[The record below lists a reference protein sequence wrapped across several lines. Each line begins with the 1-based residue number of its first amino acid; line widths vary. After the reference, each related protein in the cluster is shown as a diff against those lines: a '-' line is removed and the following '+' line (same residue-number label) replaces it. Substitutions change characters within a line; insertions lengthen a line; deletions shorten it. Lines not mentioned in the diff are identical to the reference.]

1 MDTAGDARAGGTTRT
16 PGGTGRTGGGGAT
29 GTTSPGSPGSTAEYD
44 AFGPWID
51 PVRTEEELP
60 RLFRAHGVDLASAR
74 LVLKVPREISRRD
87 ATPDM
92 DLYDHLLVVG
102 PETFTVLSRH
112 GATVVA
118 TDLRYDEIAAVR
130 TSVNLLD
137 GRLTVLTRSGEVLAV
152 RFSGSSSAAVT
163 ALVDLLRLSAWPAP
177 AVSPDGSVPGG
188 GGQHV
193 APGVADGRPLDRRAL
208 GEREIGL
215 LTEYRDALVGHPDVR
230 TLAAH
235 PRMVVRPAR
244 GGPAAL
250 THLLRPMTLHAL
262 VVCSDGTELQ
272 VFGRA
277 DPLVR
282 GRTPDHSWS
291 RLVLPVAGITAV
303 TSRPDPRYAGVGTV
317 TIAVGAAS
325 LHLPVPAGSPTEQAL
340 LAAAEG
346 LGAREVITPGE

>member
-1 MDTAGDARAGGTTRT
+1 MDTAGDARVDGTTSGTTGGTSGGTT
-16 PGGTGRTGGGGAT
+16 GEGRAT
-29 GTTSPGSPGSTAEYD
+29 RTAEYD

-51 PVRTEEELP
+51 PVRTEEEVP
-60 RLFRAHGVDLASAR
+60 RLFRGHGIDLGAAR
-74 LVLKVPREISRRD
+74 LVLKVPRDLPRRE

-112 GATVVA
+112 EGAVV
-118 TDLRYDEIAAVR
+118 TTEVPYDRIAAVR

-137 GRLTVLTRSGEVLAV
+137 GRLTVLTRSGDTLTV
-152 RFSGSSSAAVT
+152 RFSGSSAAAVT
-163 ALVDLLRLSAWPAP
+163 ALVELLRLSAWPAP
-177 AVSPDGSVPGG
+177 PAIPDRPAQADDRQG
-188 GGQHV
+188 
-193 APGVADGRPLDRRAL
+193 AAGVADGRLLDRGEL
-208 GEREIGL
+208 GERELGL
-215 LTEYRDALVGHPDVR
+215 LTEYRDALAGHPEVR

-235 PRMVVRPAR
+235 PRAVVRPAR
-244 GGPAAL
+244 GGPARL

-291 RLVLPVAGITAV
+291 RLVLPLAGITGA
-303 TSRPDPRYAGVGTV
+303 TSRPDPRYAGVSTV
-317 TIAVGAAS
+317 TVALGAAS
-325 LHLPVPAGSPTEQAL
+325 VHLPVPSGSPTERVL
-340 LAAAEG
+340 
-346 LGAREVITPGE
+346 LGAAPARRSAR